1 MKKTKSEKAE
11 NAYLFLLV
19 STFILTI
26 DQATKQLAKKYLA
39 DGSIT
44 FIPYILGLDYTTNT
58 GVSFGLFKGFNLFFV
73 VVSLTALIFFIY
85 FFFKENYKLETSIV
99 IGGLL
104 GNLVDRIIYGSVI
117 DFINLKFYAIFNVA
131 DMAVCLGI
139 GMIVIREMRKEKN

>member
-1 MKKTKSEKAE
+1 
-11 NAYLFLLV
+11 LV
-19 STFILTI
+19 A
-26 DQATKQLAKKYLA
+26 DQATKQLAKNFLK

-58 GVSFGLFKGFNLFFV
+58 GISFGLFKGYNLLFV
-73 VVSLTALIFFIY
+73 AISLAALVFFIY
-85 FFFKENYKLETSIV
+85 FFFKEDYRLETSIV

-104 GNLVDRIIYGSVI
+104 GNLIDRLIYGSVI

-139 GMIVIREMRKEKN
+139 GMIIVKEIRKR